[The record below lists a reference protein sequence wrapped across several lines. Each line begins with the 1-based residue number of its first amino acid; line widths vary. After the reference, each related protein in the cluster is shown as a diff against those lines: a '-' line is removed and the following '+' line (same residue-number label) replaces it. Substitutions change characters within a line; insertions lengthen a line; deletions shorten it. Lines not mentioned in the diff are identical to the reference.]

1 MTVNDVCDC
10 IKNDIAGLKST
21 MISVYVQDINE
32 YNLSGRVLATCELD
46 ELKQV
51 KILIKFIYLRSIVFH

>member
-21 MISVYVQDINE
+21 MISGYVQDINE

>member
-10 IKNDIAGLKST
+10 LKHDIIGLKTT
-21 MISVYVQDINE
+21 MIANYVHDINE
-32 YNLSGRVLATCELD
+32 YNISGRVLATCELD

-51 KILIKFIYLRSIVFH
+51 